1 MALPGDLPL
10 DRWLPHRPPWL
21 RIDRVSAI
29 HEDRVVAEKRIS
41 AGDPLVLASSP
52 PQVDRGS
59 GSGSGL
65 ADSPLG
71 EGGGLGGFLLIDL
84 AAQAAACLM
93 AAQRP
98 GQGAHLGYL
107 VAAQGWKFHR
117 TALPG
122 ETLTV
127 EVTRQAALG
136 ALVRFAGALRAG
148 DLPVA
153 EGEFTCAIAPG
164 TPPGGTPD
172 QSSPGRL

>member
-1 MALPGDLPL
+1 MALPGDLQL

-21 RIDRVSAI
+21 RIDRVSVL
-29 HEDRVVAEKRIS
+29 HQDRVIAEKRIS
-41 AGDPLVLASSP
+41 AGDPLVLASGSP
-52 PQVDRGS
+52 HQVGS
-59 GSGSGL
+59 RSGMTGR
-65 ADSPLG
+65 PLR

-93 AAQRP
+93 AAQNP

-117 TALPG
+117 MAFPG

-127 EVTRQAALG
+127 EVMRQAGLG

-153 EGEFTCAIAPG
+153 EGEFTCAIALGP
-164 TPPGGTPD
+164 PPGGTPD
-172 QSSPGRL
+172 QSAPTRL